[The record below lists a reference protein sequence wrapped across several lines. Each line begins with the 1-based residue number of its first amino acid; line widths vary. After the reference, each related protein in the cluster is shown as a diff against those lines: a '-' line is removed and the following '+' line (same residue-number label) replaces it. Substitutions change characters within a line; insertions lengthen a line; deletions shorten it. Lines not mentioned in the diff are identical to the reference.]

1 MYVKSMTMPDIVHKL
16 DGLGIDKTDT
26 IWCDS
31 ASPQNIEDLKR
42 NKWNAKPVN
51 KKSILH
57 GIDLIRR
64 HHIFIEGSSKN
75 IISEFGSYRFKEDK
89 DGNLLDTPEDDNNHT
104 IDSIRYVLE
113 STINKGN
120 RKITVI

>member
-1 MYVKSMTMPDIVHKL
+1 M
-16 DGLGIDKTDT
+16 
-26 IWCDS
+26 
-31 ASPQNIEDLKR
+31 KR
-42 NKWNAKPVN
+42 NRWNTKPVN

-57 GIDLIRR
+57 GIDLIKR
-64 HHIFIEGSSKN
+64 HHIFIESSSKN
-75 IISEFGSYRFKEDK
+75 IISEFGSYQFREDK
-89 DGNLLDTPEDDNNHT
+89 DGNLLDTPEDNNNHT